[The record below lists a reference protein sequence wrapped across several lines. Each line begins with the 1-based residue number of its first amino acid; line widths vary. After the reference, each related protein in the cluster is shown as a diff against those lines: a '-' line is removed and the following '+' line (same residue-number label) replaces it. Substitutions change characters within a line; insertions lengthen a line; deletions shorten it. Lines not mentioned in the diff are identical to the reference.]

1 MSSEIKANKWS
12 PATGTAATL
21 GDSSDTFTVPSGVTL
36 DIASGATIDATG
48 ATITGWPS
56 AGTSNQ
62 PNFQMRTAGNLAW
75 INSAYTKIPLATL
88 MWESDTGSCDTTT
101 NYRFTVP
108 AGKGGKYLLTHHMP
122 LPTGG
127 NGYVKILKNGAEL
140 GNFWYTW
147 ASNFGGLK
155 TFSMTTSAEL
165 AATDYIEWWVYSNV
179 NDTVNGDYY
188 ITGMRIDT

>member
-56 AGTSNQ
+56 GTENQ
-62 PNFQMRTAGNLAW
+62 PNFQMRTSADLAW
-75 INSAYTKIPLATL
+75 INSAYTKIPLNTL
-88 MWESDTGSCDTTT
+88 EWESDTGSCDTTT

-108 AGKGGKYLLTHHMP
+108 TGKGGKYFLSHHMP

-127 NGYVKILKNGAEL
+127 NGYVKILKNGSEL

-147 ASNFGGLK
+147 ASDFGGIK
-155 TFSMTTSAEL
+155 TFSMSAVADL
-165 AATDYIEWWVYSNV
+165 AASDYLEWWVYSSA
-179 NDTVNGDYY
+179 NDTVNGNYY
-188 ITGMRIDT
+188 ITGWRLDT